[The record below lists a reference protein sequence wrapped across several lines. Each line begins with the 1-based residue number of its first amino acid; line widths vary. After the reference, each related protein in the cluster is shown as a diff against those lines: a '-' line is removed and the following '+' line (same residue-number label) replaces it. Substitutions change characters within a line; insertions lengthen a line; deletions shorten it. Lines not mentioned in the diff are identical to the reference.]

1 LIDEEKKKRYIDA
14 DEPLPPKPE
23 KSIRSLNTTNIPVSQ
38 CSMPVDNE
46 KSPKFAIAFGPQ

>member
-14 DEPLPPKPE
+14 DEPLPLKPE
-23 KSIRSLNTTNIPVSQ
+23 KSIRSVNTADIPVSQ

-46 KSPKFAIAFGPQ
+46 KCPTFAIAFGPR